1 MKQRIAI
8 VIHGAVQGV
17 GFRPYVYRLA
27 TDLGLPGWVANTP
40 AGVLIEADGEKP
52 LLDLFLL
59 RLQRDVPPR
68 ASIHSLEF
76 SILDPGNFAEFT
88 IRESDQSGPVT
99 APVLPDIATCPDC
112 LREIRDPGN
121 RRYRYPFTNC
131 TNCGPRFSI
140 ITSLPYD
147 RPNTTMRAFA
157 MCPACRKE
165 YGDPGD
171 RRFHAQP
178 NACPVCGP
186 HCEAWDQAGRLL
198 ASHEEAL
205 RTAER
210 ALREG
215 AIVAL
220 KGLGG
225 FQLLADAGNRDAVER
240 LRRVKRREEK
250 PFALMF
256 PSLDAVES
264 ACECSDLERRLLRSP
279 ESPIVLL
286 KRKQNPGTPAIDPG
300 VAPGNPT
307 LGIMLPYTPLHHLLL
322 GDLDRPVVATSGNVT
337 DEPICTDE
345 RESLTRLQGMTDLF
359 LVHDRPVHRHVDD
372 SVVRVLLGREQVLRR
387 ARGYAPLPIRL
398 GRELPDLLAVG
409 PHLKNT
415 VAVSRGTSI
424 VVSQHIGDLETVQSH
439 HAFTQASQ
447 SLQDLYRTK
456 PVAVVSDLH
465 PDYLSTR
472 HARTLGLPVIS
483 VQHHVAHV
491 ASCMGENGLEP
502 PVLGV
507 SWDGTGYGTDGT
519 IWGSEFILLKHGEAR
534 RFGALM
540 PFPLPGGDAAVKEPR
555 RSAAGLLFAMMG
567 SEGFARLDLPP
578 LRAFRMHERGLL
590 STMLRQRVNTPLCTS
605 AGRLFDAVASLL
617 GIRQI
622 CAFEGQ
628 AAMELEFTAQSMLP
642 ERPYPFQ
649 WEQAGAAQAPNAP
662 VFADWRPMV
671 SGILE
676 DLAQGTAT
684 GEIASRFH
692 ATLAAIITAAAQRAG
707 IPRVVLTGGC
717 FQNRL
722 LTEATVARL
731 LQEGFQP
738 SWHQRIP
745 PNDGGVALGQI
756 AAVSYLN
763 LLR

>member
-8 VIHGAVQGV
+8 IIHGAVQGV

-59 RLQRDVPPR
+59 RLQREVPPR

-76 SILDPGNFAEFT
+76 SILGPADFAEFT
-88 IRESDQSGPVT
+88 IRESDRSGPVT

-112 LREIRDPGN
+112 LREIRDPEN

-140 ITSLPYD
+140 IASLPYD
-147 RPNTTMRAFA
+147 RQNTTMRAFT
-157 MCPACRKE
+157 MCPACQEE
-165 YGDPGD
+165 YGNPGD

-178 NACPVCGP
+178 NACPTCGP

-205 RTAER
+205 RMAES
-210 ALREG
+210 AVREG
-215 AIVAL
+215 GIVAL

-225 FQLLADAGNRDAVER
+225 FHLLADAGNRGSVER
-240 LRRVKRREEK
+240 LRRAKRREEK

-264 ACECSDLERRLLRSP
+264 ECECSDLERRLLRSP

-286 KRKQNPGTPAIDPG
+286 NRKRFPGTPAIDPG
-300 VAPGNPT
+300 VAPGNPL
-307 LGIMLPYTPLHHLLL
+307 LGVMLPYTPLHHLLL

-337 DEPICTDE
+337 DEPICIDE
-345 RESLTRLQGMTDLF
+345 REALTRLQGMADLF
-359 LVHDRPVHRHVDD
+359 LVHNRPIDRHVDD
-372 SVVRVLLGREQVLRR
+372 SVVRILLGREQILRR

-398 GRELPDLLAVG
+398 SRELPDLLAVG

-415 VAVSRGTSI
+415 VAVSRGASI

-439 HAFTQASQ
+439 QAFAHASQ

-472 HARTLGLPVIS
+472 HARAQGLPVIS

-507 SWDGTGYGTDGT
+507 AWDGTGYGTDGT
-519 IWGSEFILLKHGEAR
+519 IWGGEFILLNSGEAR
-534 RFGALM
+534 RFATLM

-555 RSAAGLLFAMMG
+555 RSAMGLLFALMG
-567 SEGFARLDLPP
+567 SDGVTRLDLPP
-578 LRAFRMHERGLL
+578 LRAFRHRELALL
-590 STMLRQRVNTPLCTS
+590 STMLRRRVNSPLCTS

-617 GIRQI
+617 GIRQR

-628 AAMELEFTAQSMLP
+628 AAMELEFAAASVLP
-642 ERPYPFQ
+642 GRPYPFQ
-649 WEQAGAAQAPNAP
+649 WDQAGAAQSPDMP
-662 VFADWRPMV
+662 LFADWRPMV

-684 GEIASRFH
+684 GEIAARFH
-692 ATLAAIITAAAQRAG
+692 ATLAAIITAAARRAG

-717 FQNRL
+717 FQNRI
-722 LTEATVARL
+722 LTEATVGHLA
-731 LQEGFQP
+731 QEGFQV

-745 PNDGGVALGQI
+745 PNDGGVAFGQI